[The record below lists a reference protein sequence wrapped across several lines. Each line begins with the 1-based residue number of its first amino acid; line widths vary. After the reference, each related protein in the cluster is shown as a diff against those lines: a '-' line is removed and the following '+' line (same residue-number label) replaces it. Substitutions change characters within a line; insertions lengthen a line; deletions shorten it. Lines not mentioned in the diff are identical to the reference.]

1 MCKILFVG
9 FRGKNNA
16 SGILAEQLSP
26 EPLLLTNSGPGLKKD
41 IDSAAGEYDYAV
53 MFGVEKALTSTV
65 RIEKAAVLEG
75 RKAMTALDPEKIAE
89 SLEAAGITPVISDEP
104 VPCLCNE
111 AYWHALAKYSG
122 KAVFIHIP
130 TIKHADACF
139 IRKMKSAFLKQFS
152 GNACKFRSI

>member
-16 SGILAEQLSP
+16 SGMLAEQLSP
-26 EPLLLTNSGPGLKKD
+26 EPLLLTNSCPGIKKD

-53 MFGVEKALTSTV
+53 MFGVDKALTSTV

-75 RKAMTALDPEKIAE
+75 RKAVTTLDPEKIAE

-139 IRKMKSAFLKQFS
+139 IGKMKLAFLKQFS

>member
-1 MCKILFVG
+1 MCRILFVG

-26 EPLLLTNSGPGLKKD
+26 KPLLLTNSWPGLKKD
-41 IDSAAGEYDYAV
+41 IDSAAGDYDYAV
-53 MFGVEKALTSTV
+53 MFGVDKALASTV
-65 RIEKAAVLEG
+65 RIEKAAVRDG
-75 RKAMTALDPEKIAE
+75 RKAMTALNLEEIAK
-89 SLEAAGITPVISDEP
+89 SLEAAGIAPMISDDP

-130 TIKHADACF
+130 TIKHADARF
-139 IRKMKSAFLKQFS
+139 IGKMKSAFLKQFS
-152 GNACKFRSI
+152 GNA

>member
-1 MCKILFVG
+1 MSKVLFAG

-26 EPLLLTNSGPGLKKD
+26 EPLLLTNSCPGLKKD

-53 MFGVEKALTSTV
+53 MFGVDKALASAV
-65 RIEKAAVLEG
+65 RIEKAAVRDG
-75 RKAMTALDPEKIAE
+75 RKAVTALDPEKIAE
-89 SLEAAGITPVISDEP
+89 SLEAAGITSVISGDP

-111 AYWHALAKYSG
+111 AYWHALVKYSG

-130 TIKHADACF
+130 TIKHADARF
-139 IRKMKSAFLKQFS
+139 IEKMMSAFLK
-152 GNACKFRSI
+152 

>member
-1 MCKILFVG
+1 MCRILFVG

-41 IDSAAGEYDYAV
+41 IDSAAGEYDYAM
-53 MFGVEKALTSTV
+53 MFGVDKALTSAV
-65 RIEKAAVLEG
+65 RIEKVAVRDG
-75 RKAMTALDPEKIAE
+75 RKAVTALDPEKIAE
-89 SLEAAGITPVISDEP
+89 SLEAAGITPVISDNP

-111 AYWHALAKYSG
+111 AYWHALVKYSG

-130 TIKHADACF
+130 TIKHADARF
-139 IRKMKSAFLKQFS
+139 IGKIKSAFLKQVS
-152 GNACKFRSI
+152 GNA

>member
-1 MCKILFVG
+1 MCRILFVG

-26 EPLLLTNSGPGLKKD
+26 EPLLLTNSWPGLKKD
-41 IDSAAGEYDYAV
+41 IDSAAGDYDYAV
-53 MFGVEKALTSTV
+53 MFGVDKALASTV
-65 RIEKAAVLEG
+65 RIEKAAVRDG
-75 RKAMTALDPEKIAE
+75 RKAMTALNLEEIAK
-89 SLEAAGITPVISDEP
+89 SLEAAGITPMISDDP

-111 AYWHALAKYSG
+111 AYWHALVKYSG

-139 IRKMKSAFLKQFS
+139 LGKMKSSFLKQFS
-152 GNACKFRSI
+152 GNA

>member
-1 MCKILFVG
+1 MCRILFVG

-41 IDSAAGEYDYAV
+41 IDSAAGDYDYTV
-53 MFGVEKALTSTV
+53 MFGVDKALTSAV
-65 RIEKAAVLEG
+65 RIEMAAVRDG
-75 RKAMTALDPEKIAE
+75 KKAITALDLEKIAE
-89 SLEAAGITPVISDEP
+89 SLEAAGITPVISDHP

-111 AYWHALAKYSG
+111 AYWHALVKYSG

-130 TIKHADACF
+130 TIKHADAHF
-139 IRKMKSAFLKQFS
+139 IGKMKSAFLK
-152 GNACKFRSI
+152 

>member
-1 MCKILFVG
+1 MCRILFVG

-41 IDSAAGEYDYAV
+41 IDSAAGDYDYAV
-53 MFGVEKALTSTV
+53 MFGVDQALASTV
-65 RIEKAAVLEG
+65 RIEKAAVRDS
-75 RKAMTALDPEKIAE
+75 RKAMTALNLEEIAK
-89 SLEAAGITPVISDEP
+89 SLEAAGITPMISDDP

-111 AYWHALAKYSG
+111 AYWHALVKYSG

-130 TIKHADACF
+130 TIKHADARF
-139 IRKMKSAFLKQFS
+139 IGKMKSAFLKQFS
-152 GNACKFRSI
+152 GNA